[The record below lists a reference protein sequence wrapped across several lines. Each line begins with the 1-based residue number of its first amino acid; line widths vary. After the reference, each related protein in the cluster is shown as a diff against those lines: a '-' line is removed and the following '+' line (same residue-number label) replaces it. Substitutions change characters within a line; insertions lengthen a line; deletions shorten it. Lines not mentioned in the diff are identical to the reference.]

1 MSGQCS
7 SKQRH
12 RQYTQS
18 IRVAATLIDGPR
30 TFEEILDCSY
40 GYLRVVGLSRIT
52 ERQVCDQAMS
62 VKERLEELRQRGC
75 IICEGE
81 RFSLTPLGRM
91 EVNERFSQLGET
103 GAVLHKFLLPQT
115 ASKITLGVHLALSAI
130 KLPVGLFSGSVGLL
144 NDSLD
149 TLLDGLS
156 SLLVYFGIR
165 FDRERATNV
174 ALISLMLVIGSL
186 TLYEAGRRLFV
197 SFEPEADGDAFVAA
211 IFSAIVCLVLYVY
224 QRYVGLRSGTLALVT
239 QSVDSRNHIIVAA
252 GVTGGLVASLL
263 RFSLI
268 DTLVGLGVALIIL
281 KSAVEL
287 AIEMVRS
294 FGEAE
299 IVLSHFEFGM
309 AVQYNKFRQAQLR
322 DWMLYLVEKQA
333 VGTRMELVA
342 RAREALDFNGI
353 PALRAMELGQ
363 HQPRVDEIVEHSLA
377 ELLKRGWLAGEE
389 RLSVTDAGK
398 KHLGRRAYT
407 SWIRGKI
414 RGVAKITF
422 GLIS

>member
-1 MSGQCS
+1 MSEQRS

-12 RQYTQS
+12 RQYAQS

-30 TFEEILDCSY
+30 TFEEILDRSY
-40 GYLRVVGLSRIT
+40 GYLRVVGLFRIT
-52 ERQVCDQAMS
+52 DRQVCDQAMS
-62 VKERLEELRQRGC
+62 VREQLEELRQRGC
-75 IICEGE
+75 IIRDGE

-103 GAVLHKFLLPQT
+103 GALLREFLLPKT

-165 FDRERATNV
+165 FNRERAINV
-174 ALISLMLVIGSL
+174 TLVGLMLAIGSL
-186 TLYEAGRRLFV
+186 TLYEAVWRLFV
-197 SFEPEADGDAFVAA
+197 PFEPEADGYAFVAA
-211 IFSAIVCLVLYVY
+211 IFSAIVSLALYVY
-224 QRYVGLRSGTLALVT
+224 QRFVGLRSGTRALVT

-252 GVTGGLVASLL
+252 GVTAGLFASLL
-263 RFSLI
+263 RFPLL

-287 AIEMVRS
+287 AIDMVRS
-294 FGEAE
+294 LGEAE

-309 AVQYNKFRQAQLR
+309 VVQYDKFRQRQLR

-342 RAREALDFNGI
+342 RAREALDFNRI
-353 PALRAMELGQ
+353 PALRAMELSQ

-389 RLSVTDAGK
+389 RLSITDAGK
-398 KHLGRRAYT
+398 KHLVGGR
-407 SWIRGKI
+407 IPRGFAGK
-414 RGVAKITF
+414 F
-422 GLIS
+422 EESQ